1 MLRKLTIEL
10 DKVVIG
16 SDLNA
21 AQFAYENKASFVRNC
36 DPSIFVFDSFQNSVS
51 FAGVE
56 YHSKIEYWDHL
67 VWDLAMRGFCP
78 LGGLTKS
85 IRLDEDGLT
94 VATVNERSVKIRFN
108 KCYVFDLTNTVNFP
122 FDGCEDVKQ
131 LRVFDWLYI
140 NGIRN
145 TDKDV
150 MEIEDDLVQRIYLY
164 KKRKKS
170 GAVVESLIDVGM
182 RDDFDASPTM
192 SRMKARYHLKEEDL
206 HFPTR
211 RMKIEFLKRDY
222 LPVKNT
228 IYKEVGNIIYKGLKY
243 EMGKTK

>member
-1 MLRKLTIEL
+1 VLRKLTIEL
-10 DKVVIG
+10 DNVVIG

-21 AQFAYENKASFVRNC
+21 AQFAYENQAFFIRNS
-36 DPSIFVFDSFQNSVS
+36 DPSIFVFDCFQDSVS

-56 YHSKIEYWDHL
+56 YHFKIEYWDHL

-78 LGGLTKS
+78 LGGFVKN
-85 IRLDEDGLT
+85 IRLDEDSLT
-94 VATVNERSVKIRFN
+94 VATKNERVVKVNFN
-108 KCYVFDLTNTVNFP
+108 KCYVFDLANTSQFP
-122 FDGCEDVKQ
+122 FEGCEVIEQ

-145 TDKDV
+145 TDKNAVEVKDEFV
-150 MEIEDDLVQRIYLY
+150 KKIHLY
-164 KKRKKS
+164 KDRKKG
-170 GAVVESLIDVGM
+170 GAVVESLIAKDL

-192 SRMKARYHLKEEDL
+192 SRMKARYHLKEEGL

-211 RMKIEFLKRDY
+211 SMKIEFLKRDY

-228 IYKEVGNIIYKGLKY
+228 IYKEVGNIIYKGLKL
-243 EMGKTK
+243 

>member
-21 AQFAYENKASFVRNC
+21 AQFAYENKASFIRNC
-36 DPSIFVFDSFQNSVS
+36 DPSIFVFDSFQNSTS

-78 LGGLTKS
+78 FGDIVKN
-85 IRLDEDGLT
+85 IRLDSDGLT
-94 VATVNERSVKIRFN
+94 VATKNERVVKVSFN
-108 KCYVFDLTNTVNFP
+108 KCYVFDLTNTTHFP
-122 FDGCEDVKQ
+122 FEGCEVVER
-131 LRVFDWLYI
+131 LRVFDWLYV

-145 TDKDV
+145 TDKNV
-150 MEIEDDLVQRIYLY
+150 IEVDDEHVITLHLY
-164 KKRKKS
+164 RDKRK
-170 GAVVESLIDVGM
+170 GGVVVEGTIEERQREEFEV
-182 RDDFDASPTM
+182 SPMM
-192 SRMKARYHLKEEDL
+192 SKMKALYYLKQEGL

-211 RMKIEFLKRDY
+211 RMKMDFLKRDY

-228 IYKEVGNIIYKGLKY
+228 IYKEVGNIIYKGLNY